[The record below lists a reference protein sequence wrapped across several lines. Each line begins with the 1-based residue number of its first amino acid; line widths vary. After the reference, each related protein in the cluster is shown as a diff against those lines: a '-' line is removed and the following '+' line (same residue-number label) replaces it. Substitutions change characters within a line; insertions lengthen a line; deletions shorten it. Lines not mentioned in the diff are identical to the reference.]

1 MWIAEELVR
10 KDWTKTSRG
19 RAADVSAL
27 FIFERS
33 RARARSVVTQ
43 SLPMLTRK
51 GFKAEVEE
59 RNEQEEGKKAKV
71 RTKAL

>member
-27 FIFERS
+27 FIFEQS

-51 GFKAEVEE
+51 GFKAEVG
-59 RNEQEEGKKAKV
+59 RLKKKIN
-71 RTKAL
+71 RDRQDGQDK